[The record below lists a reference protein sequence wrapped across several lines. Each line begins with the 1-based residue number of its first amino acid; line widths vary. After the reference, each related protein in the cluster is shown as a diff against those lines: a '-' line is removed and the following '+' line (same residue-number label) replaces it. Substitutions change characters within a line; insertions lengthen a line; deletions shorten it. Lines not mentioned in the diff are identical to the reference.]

1 MRFFIELCSESS
13 NVRVTALP
21 IMRKLWWKVIFLPGE
36 REEISKT
43 KIDISKYSLCL
54 QKNEKFPKKCVKP
67 ELILRQT

>member
-21 IMRKLWWKVIFLPGE
+21 IMRKLWWKVIFLLGE

-54 QKNEKFPKKCVKP
+54 QKNEKFPKKCVEP